1 MTTTAPT
8 AGAPTD
14 FSPAADIATAVSPAG
29 VLPIAISMGDP
40 SGVGAEVIVKALA
53 ALDPLARRRIV
64 VVGDGAVLAR
74 AASACG
80 IALDLHP
87 YGEPGEGAALRQV
100 DVDGLPG
107 AFGVLDARCGEASFR
122 YIRTATQM
130 ALAGEVAGLVT
141 APINKEA
148 LNAAGHHYDGH
159 TGMLAALTGAKSS
172 FMLLASER
180 LKVIHV
186 STHVSLRD
194 AIGRA
199 TPERVLA
206 TIRAGDAHLKRMGF
220 AAPRIAV
227 AGLNPHCG
235 ENGLFGDEDERAIRP
250 GVEAARAEGI
260 DAAGP
265 ISADTV
271 FHKAY
276 RGAFDLVV
284 AQYHD
289 QGHIPIK
296 LVAFDTA
303 VNVSLGLPID
313 RTSVDHG
320 TAFDIAGT
328 GTANH
333 ENMLFAL
340 DYALRLARSRAAA

>member
-1 MTTTAPT
+1 MSEIIGITMGDPAGVGPEITIKAIRDMDPPDRARTRIYGNRPT
-8 AGAPTD
+8 LEAARQIVGAEFDLEPLVVDLPIAGAPLPWGKLD
-14 FSPAADIATAVSPAG
+14 AVAGDAAFRFIEAAV
-29 VLPIAISMGDP
+29 
-40 SGVGAEVIVKALA
+40 
-53 ALDPLARRRIV
+53 
-64 VVGDGAVLAR
+64 R
-74 AASACG
+74 AA
-80 IALDLHP
+80 
-87 YGEPGEGAALRQV
+87 E
-100 DVDGLPG
+100 
-107 AFGVLDARCGEASFR
+107 
-122 YIRTATQM
+122 
-130 ALAGEVAGLVT
+130 AGEIGCIVT

-159 TGMLAALTGAKSS
+159 TGMLTALTGSKSA

-194 AIGRA
+194 AISRA
-199 TPERVLA
+199 KPERILA
-206 TIRAGDAHLKRMGF
+206 TIEAGHDHLRRIGI

-227 AGLNPHCG
+227 AGINPHCG
-235 ENGLFGDEDERAIRP
+235 ENGLFGTEDDDNIVPA
-250 GVEAARAEGI
+250 VEAARAKGI
-260 DAAGP
+260 DAQGP

-271 FHKAY
+271 YHRAY
-276 RGAFDLVV
+276 NGVFDLVV

-303 VNVSLGLPID
+303 VNVSVGLPID

-328 GTANH
+328 GRANH
-333 ENMLFAL
+333 TNMNAAIA
-340 DYALRLARSRAAA
+340 YARRLVGETSK